1 MKKELSP
8 SAAAAAK
15 CLYAAMQYLKGKEK
29 GAPVKEIT
37 QYLEKTLIFSDWEK
51 ERSGKYK
58 TVRWITDY
66 QWYSFDYVKAGFIE
80 KSQGLWFLT
89 PKGEVSLKKMP
100 EELLEEARAAY
111 RKWRKES
118 SKSKEEH
125 EETPDTDIVPEDT
138 TPSYEDMQS
147 QALSEIKEYIQKMN
161 PYAFQELVAAL
172 LRAMGYYTPYISPKG
187 KDGGVDILAYS
198 DPLGL
203 KEPRIKVQVKRYADS
218 TVVGAP
224 DVRSLLGI
232 LSPGSGEV
240 ALFVTSGSY
249 SNDAIAAAKG
259 RNIRLIDGNEFIN
272 LWKEFYSKMNDDDK
286 DRLPLRYIAF
296 LGENK

>member
-1 MKKELSP
+1 M
-8 SAAAAAK
+8 
-15 CLYAAMQYLKGKEK
+15 
-29 GAPVKEIT
+29 
-37 QYLEKTLIFSDWEK
+37 
-51 ERSGKYK
+51 
-58 TVRWITDY
+58 
-66 QWYSFDYVKAGFIE
+66 
-80 KSQGLWFLT
+80 
-89 PKGEVSLKKMP
+89 
-100 EELLEEARAAY
+100 
-111 RKWRKES
+111 
-118 SKSKEEH
+118 
-125 EETPDTDIVPEDT
+125 
-138 TPSYEDMQS
+138 
-147 QALSEIKEYIQKMN
+147 
-161 PYAFQELVAAL
+161 
-172 LRAMGYYTPYISPKG
+172 
-187 KDGGVDILAYS
+187 DILAYS